1 MKQEQGLTKEARLGD
16 ISSTL
21 PTAHLKQSSEQKRE
35 SSVKKEKPEGSSD
48 ALVIPA
54 NLPLEAGMEIVPTDE
69 AKALVEYLLG
79 LKRDAPLPA
88 AIAGT
93 PPQVPAAK

>member
-1 MKQEQGLTKEARLGD
+1 
-16 ISSTL
+16 
-21 PTAHLKQSSEQKRE
+21 
-35 SSVKKEKPEGSSD
+35 VKKEKPEGSAD

-54 NLPLEAGMEIVPTDE
+54 NLLLEEGMEIVPTDE

-93 PPQVPAAK
+93 PPQAPATK